1 MALDQIDVD
10 KIGEA
15 GETEMTF
22 LDHLEEL
29 RWHII
34 RSLIAIIAVGITLF
48 IFQDWL
54 FNYIILDQH
63 TKILFLT
70 NGFVVFLRQ

>member
-1 MALDQIDVD
+1 MPLDQIDVD
-10 KIGEA
+10 NMTQRTNSSGK
-15 GETEMTF
+15 EMTF

-34 RSLIAIIAVGITLF
+34 RSLLAIGVAGIVLF

-54 FNYIILDQH
+54 GDCLSLH
-63 TKILFLT
+63 FL
-70 NGFVVFLRQ
+70 GIMALYCARLA